1 MKKKYYSWLDGLW
14 STYPTP
20 LLAFKRLNLQ
30 IKSIYLIK
38 SIIEKISLILS
49 ARTFFTSITQP
60 CQDLVEPVFFVH
72 MKHGKK
78 NVNIGWRVNADII
91 RLLFFLGWSKYIN
104 KINNRK
110 DFFDFVHNPT
120 KLFFFVPMNRR
131 QKMLILVR
139 GLILNLLGPCLLT
152 AKYINKIN
160 I

>member
-1 MKKKYYSWLDGLW
+1 MINLPDS
-14 STYPTP
+14 STGFQT
-20 LLAFKRLNLQ
+20 AKFTNKINIFNKINNRKNLFNFVCENLF
-30 IKSIYLIK
+30 YFNNP
-38 SIIEKISLILS
+38 
-49 ARTFFTSITQP
+49 TFFTSITQP
-60 CQDLVEPVFFVH
+60 CQDLVEPFFLVH

-139 GLILNLLGPCLLT
+139 GLILNLLGPCL
-152 AKYINKIN
+152 
-160 I
+160 